1 MWRMKV
7 AISVPD
13 PIFDAA
19 EQLAE
24 QLKVPRSKLYVQAL
38 SAYLGSQGGAA
49 ITEKLNATYAIQP
62 SKVDPDLAA
71 AQRRVLAD
79 EAW

>member
-1 MWRMKV
+1 MKV

-24 QLKVPRSKLYVQAL
+24 QLKVPRSQLYVQAL
-38 SAYLGSQGGAA
+38 SAFIGSRGDAA
-49 ITEKLNATYAIQP
+49 VTAKLNAVYAAQP
-62 SKVDPDLAA
+62 SAVEPAFAA
-71 AQRRVLAD
+71 AQRRALAD

>member
-1 MWRMKV
+1 MKV

-24 QLKVPRSKLYVQAL
+24 QLKMPRSQLYVRAL
-38 SAYLGSQGGAA
+38 SAYLGARGGAA
-49 ITEKLNATYAIQP
+49 ITEKLNALYAVQP
-62 SKVDPDLAA
+62 SKIDPDLAA
-71 AQRRVLAD
+71 AQQHVLAD